1 MNSPSQIAMQ
11 HMDATSAVT
20 DESAGVTL
28 LSESRS
34 LPKSLLVLGMAL
46 CGLAV
51 LVVGFAGYLIAI
63 TPLQQ
68 ASAQAN
74 LYSDLG
80 EQLKTATAPVAAP
93 LPVGRPVALLEIPSL
108 GMSQVVV
115 ESSTSEN
122 LRLGPAHRTDSA
134 IPGQIGSS
142 VILGRRATYGA
153 PFRALNELKTGDA
166 IVVTTGQ
173 GRFTYT
179 VDVVR
184 LSDQSYDAMPIVPAR
199 LTLVTSD
206 PALTPERSLIVSA
219 ALTEGDAQ
227 PRVGTAL
234 PAGPAQQPLQGDPN
248 SSLAL
253 ALWAQALLGVVI
265 LGVLARRRL
274 PASVVWV
281 AFVPLTLVAI
291 WNVYESLAAVL
302 PNTL

>member
-134 IPGQIGSS
+134 LPGQIGSS
-142 VILGRRATYGA
+142 VILGRRAT
-153 PFRALNELKTGDA
+153 
-166 IVVTTGQ
+166 
-173 GRFTYT
+173 
-179 VDVVR
+179 
-184 LSDQSYDAMPIVPAR
+184 
-199 LTLVTSD
+199 
-206 PALTPERSLIVSA
+206 
-219 ALTEGDAQ
+219 
-227 PRVGTAL
+227 
-234 PAGPAQQPLQGDPN
+234 
-248 SSLAL
+248 
-253 ALWAQALLGVVI
+253 
-265 LGVLARRRL
+265 
-274 PASVVWV
+274 
-281 AFVPLTLVAI
+281 
-291 WNVYESLAAVL
+291 
-302 PNTL
+302 

>member
-93 LPVGRPVALLEIPSL
+93 LPV
-108 GMSQVVV
+108 V

-134 IPGQIGSS
+134 LPGQIGSS